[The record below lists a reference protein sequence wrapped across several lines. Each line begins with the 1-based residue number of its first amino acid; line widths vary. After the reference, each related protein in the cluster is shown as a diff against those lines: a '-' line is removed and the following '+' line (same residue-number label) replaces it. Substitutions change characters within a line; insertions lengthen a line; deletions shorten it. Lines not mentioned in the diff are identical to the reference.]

1 LNLSHFFF
9 FLKARECKNCSSPST
24 AIKFAKILENAWVKM
39 ASSRLAL
46 PFLRPLIPA
55 VNEEL
60 WTKHETPTENKESNN
75 NITVESSLDLLR
87 ILEHIHALKYH
98 TMQEFENDLLLL
110 RSKIH
115 RKLYNWLNY
124 VKSSE
129 EEIEGKQPSSSAGS
143 SSSVGL
149 SKTRGKKHN
158 THQSNHSGT
167 HGVQEQPQKVEES
180 VEETVKSHDLTK
192 VFYLSFETIL
202 ESARS
207 FLENKELLLQEI
219 EEEKRIALA
228 ESSENHASPI
238 GISASKKRAPK
249 GKGANRSTTPPNVK
263 KRKSPRTSKG
273 NEEEEENEEEE
284 NDENEAGNSKMLGVE
299 KEDDE
304 TETGSTEQNDS
315 IVNNG
320 NELSQEKIDVSNDS
334 VMMIDNLDNTVE
346 MEEDELEGGKPK
358 SGNHLNNEETE
369 KNYEEVLLEK
379 FWRIYCHK
387 DPAKSG
393 EKVFP
398 LHSQPGAV
406 TATGNTSSNS
416 DEEEISELS
425 SFTQLYYYLNNF
437 LPDNNSSSSSST
449 GSSQQPT
456 VLITKRSM
464 RSWNEYLSEGMMP
477 AKCISYQ
484 LNTLN
489 NNNNN
494 NSSNN
499 NDLLRIRN
507 QLLLNDNAF
516 SKGPL
521 ETNETYRKFN
531 FFENQHSK
539 DMIKKLLLFHE
550 FDSSSQ
556 EVENQSHSKNN
567 HSENVKQEITE
578 DRQHLV
584 SENEPSIYCLI
595 LCCFLMLLFFFFL
608 FSLCLAK

>member
-1 LNLSHFFF
+1 
-9 FLKARECKNCSSPST
+9 
-24 AIKFAKILENAWVKM
+24 M

-60 WTKHETPTENKESNN
+60 WTKHETTTENKERN

-124 VKSSE
+124 VKSTE
-129 EEIEGKQPSSSAGS
+129 EETDGKQSSSS

-158 THQSNHSGT
+158 SHHSNHSGSN
-167 HGVQEQPQKVEES
+167 GIQEQQKVEES

-228 ESSENHASPI
+228 ANSESHVSPI
-238 GISASKKRAPK
+238 STSASKKRAPK
-249 GKGANRSTTPPNVK
+249 GKGANRATTPPNVK
-263 KRKSPRTSKG
+263 KRKSPRTSKA
-273 NEEEEENEEEE
+273 NEEEEADEEEE
-284 NDENEAGNSKMLGVE
+284 NDENEPEAENSKILAVE

-315 IVNNG
+315 IVHNG
-320 NELSQEKIDVSNDS
+320 NELSQEKLDVSNDS
-334 VMMIDNLDNTVE
+334 VMMIDNLDNSVE
-346 MEEDELEGGKPK
+346 MDEDELEGGKQQ

-369 KNYEEVLLEK
+369 KNCEEVLLEK

-387 DPAKSG
+387 DPTKSG

-398 LHSQPGAV
+398 LHSQPGNV
-406 TATGNTSSNS
+406 TATGNTSNNS
-416 DEEEISELS
+416 GKEEISELS

-437 LPDNNSSSSSST
+437 LPDNSSSSSSST
-449 GSSQQPT
+449 GSSQPPT

-477 AKCISYQ
+477 GKCISYQ

-494 NSSNN
+494 FSNN

-507 QLLLNDNAF
+507 QLLLNDTAF

-556 EVENQSHSKNN
+556 AAENQSDSKNN
-567 HSENVKQEITE
+567 HSDNVKQEITE
-578 DRQHLV
+578 DGQHLV
-584 SENEPSIYCLI
+584 SE
-595 LCCFLMLLFFFFL
+595 
-608 FSLCLAK
+608 

>member
-1 LNLSHFFF
+1 
-9 FLKARECKNCSSPST
+9 
-24 AIKFAKILENAWVKM
+24 M

-55 VNEEL
+55 VKEEL
-60 WTKHETPTENKESNN
+60 WTKHETTKETKESNS
-75 NITVESSLDLLR
+75 ITVERSLDLLR

-129 EEIEGKQPSSSAGS
+129 DETDGKQSSSSTGS

-158 THQSNHSGT
+158 SHHSNHTGSNGI
-167 HGVQEQPQKVEES
+167 QEQPKVAES

-228 ESSENHASPI
+228 EKSENHVSPI
-238 GISASKKRAPK
+238 GTSASKKRAPK
-249 GKGANRSTTPPNVK
+249 GKGANRATTPPNVK

-273 NEEEEENEEEE
+273 NEEEGNEEEE
-284 NDENEAGNSKMLGVE
+284 NDENEPEVENSKILAVE

-315 IVNNG
+315 IVHNG
-320 NELSQEKIDVSNDS
+320 NELSQEKLDVSSDS
-334 VMMIDNLDNTVE
+334 VMMIDHLDNSVE
-346 MEEDELEGGKPK
+346 MEEDELEGGKQQ
-358 SGNHLNNEETE
+358 SGNHLNNEESE
-369 KNYEEVLLEK
+369 NNYEEVLLEK

-398 LHSQPGAV
+398 LHSQPGNV
-406 TATGNTSSNS
+406 TATGNTSNNS
-416 DEEEISELS
+416 GKEEISELS

-449 GSSQQPT
+449 GSSQPPT
-456 VLITKRSM
+456 VLITQRSM

-521 ETNETYRKFN
+521 ETNETYGKFN

-556 EVENQSHSKNN
+556 AVEKPSHSKNN
-567 HSENVKQEITE
+567 PSENVKQEITE
-578 DRQHLV
+578 DGQHLV
-584 SENEPSIYCLI
+584 SEMNLDVSFF
-595 LCCFLMLLFFFFL
+595 FLMLIFFL
-608 FSLCLAK
+608 FCD